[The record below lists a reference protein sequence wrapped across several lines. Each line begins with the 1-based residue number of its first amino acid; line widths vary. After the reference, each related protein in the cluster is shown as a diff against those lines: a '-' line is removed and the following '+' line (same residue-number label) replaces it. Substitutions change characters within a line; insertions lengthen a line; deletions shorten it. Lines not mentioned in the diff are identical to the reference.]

1 MKLYKVLN
9 ISSQYSIDGE
19 ITAYF
24 NAQIE
29 DNGDFTT
36 NRNISDQD
44 LYRLNR
50 EEINNAYSL
59 FEDEIYKIVDKVKQ
73 EGLCA

>member
-29 DNGDFTT
+29 DNGEFNT
-36 NRNISDQD
+36 NRNISNQD
-44 LYRLNR
+44 LYRNNR